1 MKQKLNKLEK
11 YWVMYDVGNSA
22 FALLVSTIIPIY
34 FKNMAAGNGISA
46 SDSTAYLSYAISIST
61 LIVAILGPVLGTVAD
76 GKNRKKPLFTLF
88 MLIGVLGCAALA
100 LPKSAILFLVVFV
113 ITKVGFS
120 GSLIF
125 YDSMLVDVTTD
136 ERMDDVSS
144 QGYAWGYIGSC
155 VPFVVSLALIFGADY
170 IGISGTVATAGAF
183 IINALWWAV
192 VTIPLL
198 KNYKQ
203 NYYVETKVN
212 GVKETIKRLGT
223 VCGEIKKDKKVF
235 LFLVAFFF
243 YIDGVY
249 TIIEMAT
256 SYGKDVG
263 ISDTSLLLALLLTQI
278 VAFPCAIIFGKLA
291 QKFETARLIAV
302 CIGAYFLV
310 AVYALWLDA
319 AWKFWVMATFVGVF
333 QGAIQALS
341 RSYYAKIIPKEKS
354 SEYFGIFDIFG
365 KGASFMGTML
375 MGISTQIFHTSKAGV
390 IVIAS
395 MFVIGFVIFKI
406 QSQTMQRGEK
416 RSLAVSRTWDEFE
429 AETENDYDDYDYGY
443 EDDYEIGDMDFAEER
458 F

>member
-34 FKNMAAGNGISA
+34 FKNMATQNGISA
-46 SDSTAYLSYAISIST
+46 ADSTAYLSYAISIST

-88 MLIGVLGCAALA
+88 MMVGVIGCAALA
-100 LPKSAILFLVVFV
+100 LPKSAMLFLVVFV

-155 VPFVVSLALIFGADY
+155 VPFIASLALIFGADY
-170 IGISGTVATAGAF
+170 IGISGTMATAIAF
-183 IINALWWAV
+183 VINALWWAV

-203 NYYVETKVN
+203 NYYVETRTS
-212 GVKETIKRLGT
+212 GVTETVKRLGS
-223 VCGEIKKDKKVF
+223 VCGEIKNDKKVF

-278 VAFPCAIIFGKLA
+278 VAFPCAIIFGRLA
-291 QKFETARLIAV
+291 QKFDTARLIAV

-319 AWKFWVMATFVGVF
+319 AWKFWMMATFVGVF

-341 RSYYAKIIPKEKS
+341 RSYFAKIIPKEKS

-390 IVIAS
+390 IVIAA
-395 MFVIGFVIFKI
+395 MFVIGFVVFKL
-406 QSQTMQRGEK
+406 QANAMQHKEK
-416 RSLAVSRTWDEFE
+416 DFAQKNVRDEFE
-429 AETENDYDDYDYGY
+429 AEDQNDYYED

>member
-34 FKNMAAGNGISA
+34 FKNMTTQNGISA
-46 SDSTAYLSYAISIST
+46 ADSTAYLSYAISIST

-88 MLIGVLGCAALA
+88 MMVGVIGCAALA
-100 LPKSAILFLVVFV
+100 LPKSAMLFLVVFV

-155 VPFVVSLALIFGADY
+155 VPFIASLALIFGADY
-170 IGISGTVATAGAF
+170 IGISGTMATAIAF
-183 IINALWWAV
+183 VINALWWAV

-203 NYYVETKVN
+203 NYYVETRTS
-212 GVKETIKRLGT
+212 GVTETVKRLGS
-223 VCGEIKKDKKVF
+223 VCGEIKNDKKVF

-278 VAFPCAIIFGKLA
+278 VAFPCAIIFGRLA
-291 QKFETARLIAV
+291 QKFDTARLIAV
-302 CIGAYFLV
+302 CIGAYFLC

-341 RSYYAKIIPKEKS
+341 RSYFAKIIPKEKS

-390 IVIAS
+390 IVIAA
-395 MFVIGFVIFKI
+395 MFVIGFVVFKL
-406 QSQTMQRGEK
+406 QANAMQHKEK
-416 RSLAVSRTWDEFE
+416 DFAQKNVRDEFE
-429 AETENDYDDYDYGY
+429 AEDQNDYYED

>member
-61 LIVAILGPVLGTVAD
+61 LIVAVLGPVLGTVAD
-76 GKNRKKPLFTLF
+76 GRNRKKPLFTLF
-88 MLIGVLGCAALA
+88 MMIGVLGCAALA
-100 LPKSAILFLVVFV
+100 LPKSAILFLAVFV

-120 GSLIF
+120 GNLIF

-341 RSYYAKIIPKEKS
+341 RSYFAKIIPKEKS

-443 EDDYEIGDMDFAEER
+443 EDDYEPGDMDFAEER

>member
-34 FKNMAAGNGISA
+34 FKNMATQNGISA
-46 SDSTAYLSYAISIST
+46 ADSTAYLSYAISIST

-88 MLIGVLGCAALA
+88 MMVGVIGCAALA
-100 LPKSAILFLVVFV
+100 LPKSAMLFLVVFV

-155 VPFVVSLALIFGADY
+155 VPFIASLALIFGADY
-170 IGISGTVATAGAF
+170 IGISGTMATAIAF
-183 IINALWWAV
+183 VINALWWAV

-203 NYYVETKVN
+203 NYYVETRTS
-212 GVKETIKRLGT
+212 GVTETVKRLGS
-223 VCGEIKKDKKVF
+223 VCGEIKNNKKVF

-278 VAFPCAIIFGKLA
+278 VAFPCAIIFGRLA
-291 QKFETARLIAV
+291 QKFDTARLIAV

-319 AWKFWVMATFVGVF
+319 AWKFWIMATFVGVF

-341 RSYYAKIIPKEKS
+341 RSYYARIIPKEKS

-390 IVIAS
+390 IVIAA
-395 MFVIGFVIFKI
+395 MFVIGFVVFKL
-406 QSQTMQRGEK
+406 QANAMQHKEK
-416 RSLAVSRTWDEFE
+416 DFAQKNVRDEFE
-429 AETENDYDDYDYGY
+429 AEDQNDYYED

>member
-34 FKNMAAGNGISA
+34 FKNMATENGVSA
-46 SDSTAYLSYAISIST
+46 ADSTAYLSYAISIST

-155 VPFVVSLALIFGADY
+155 VPFIASLALIFGADY
-170 IGISGTVATAGAF
+170 IGISGTMATAIAF
-183 IINALWWAV
+183 VINALWWAV

-203 NYYVETKVN
+203 NYYVKTRTSGVTETV
-212 GVKETIKRLGT
+212 KRLGS
-223 VCGEIKKDKKVF
+223 VCGEIKNNKKVF

-278 VAFPCAIIFGKLA
+278 VAFPCAIIFGRLA
-291 QKFETARLIAV
+291 QKFDTARLIAV

-319 AWKFWVMATFVGVF
+319 AWKFWMMATFVGVF

-341 RSYYAKIIPKEKS
+341 RSYYARIIPKEKS

-390 IVIAS
+390 IVIAA
-395 MFVIGFVIFKI
+395 MFVIGFVVFKL
-406 QSQTMQRGEK
+406 QANAMQHKEK
-416 RSLAVSRTWDEFE
+416 DFAQKNVRDEFE
-429 AETENDYDDYDYGY
+429 AEDQNDYYED

>member
-34 FKNMAAGNGISA
+34 FKNMATQNGISA
-46 SDSTAYLSYAISIST
+46 ADSTAYLSYAISIST

-88 MLIGVLGCAALA
+88 MMVGVIGCAALA
-100 LPKSAILFLVVFV
+100 LPKSAMLFLVVFV

-155 VPFVVSLALIFGADY
+155 VPFIASLALIFGADY
-170 IGISGTVATAGAF
+170 IGISGTMATAIAF
-183 IINALWWAV
+183 VINALWWAV

-203 NYYVETKVN
+203 NYYVETRTS
-212 GVKETIKRLGT
+212 GVTETVKRLGS
-223 VCGEIKKDKKVF
+223 VCGEIKNNKKVF

-278 VAFPCAIIFGKLA
+278 VAFPCAIIFGRLA
-291 QKFETARLIAV
+291 QKFDTARLIAV

-319 AWKFWVMATFVGVF
+319 AWKFWIMATFVGVF

-390 IVIAS
+390 IVIAA
-395 MFVIGFVIFKI
+395 MFVIGFVVFKL
-406 QSQTMQRGEK
+406 QANAMQHKEK
-416 RSLAVSRTWDEFE
+416 DFAQKNVRDEFE
-429 AETENDYDDYDYGY
+429 AEDQNDYYED

>member
-34 FKNMAAGNGISA
+34 FKNMATQNGISA
-46 SDSTAYLSYAISIST
+46 ADSTAYLSYAISIST

-88 MLIGVLGCAALA
+88 MMVGVIGCAALA
-100 LPKSAILFLVVFV
+100 LPKSAMLFLVVFV

-155 VPFVVSLALIFGADY
+155 VPFIASLALIFGADY
-170 IGISGTVATAGAF
+170 IGISGTMATAIAF
-183 IINALWWAV
+183 VINALWWAV

-203 NYYVETKVN
+203 NYYVETRTS
-212 GVKETIKRLGT
+212 GVTETVKRLGS
-223 VCGEIKKDKKVF
+223 VCGEIKNNKKVF

-278 VAFPCAIIFGKLA
+278 VAFPCAIIFGRLA
-291 QKFETARLIAV
+291 QKFDTARLIAV

-319 AWKFWVMATFVGVF
+319 AWKFWMMATFVGVF

-341 RSYYAKIIPKEKS
+341 RSYYARIIPKEKS

-365 KGASFMGTML
+365 KGASFMGTMV

-390 IVIAS
+390 IVIAA
-395 MFVIGFVIFKI
+395 MFVIGFVVFKL
-406 QSQTMQRGEK
+406 QANAMQHKEK
-416 RSLAVSRTWDEFE
+416 DFAQKNVRDEFE
-429 AETENDYDDYDYGY
+429 AEDQNDYYED

>member
-1 MKQKLNKLEK
+1 MVQKLTKKERNWIL
-11 YWVMYDVGNSA
+11 YDEGNSA
-22 FALLVSTIIPIY
+22 FTLLIATILPIY
-34 FKNMAAGNGISA
+34 FNYLAGNAGISSVDYLAYWGYAA
-46 SDSTAYLSYAISIST
+46 SVGTIL
-61 LIVAILGPVLGTVAD
+61 VALAGPVLGTMAD
-76 GKNRKKPLFTLF
+76 TKGFKKPIFTAAILT
-88 MLIGVLGCAALA
+88 GVAGCALLGLA
-100 LPKSAILFLVVFV
+100 KGWLLFLV
-113 ITKVGFS
+113 IYIIAKVGFS
-120 GSLIF
+120 SSLIF
-125 YDSMLVDVTTD
+125 YDSMLGDVTD
-136 ERMDDVSS
+136 EDRVDYVSS
-144 QGYAWGYIGSC
+144 AGYAWGYIGSC
-155 VPFVVSLALIFGADY
+155 VPFIASLALIFGADY
-170 IGISGTVATAGAF
+170 IGISGTMATAIAF
-183 IINALWWAV
+183 VINALWWAV

-203 NYYVETKVN
+203 NYYVETRTS
-212 GVKETIKRLGT
+212 GVTETVKRLGS
-223 VCGEIKKDKKVF
+223 VCGEIKNNKKVF

-278 VAFPCAIIFGKLA
+278 VAFPCAIIFGRLA
-291 QKFETARLIAV
+291 QKFDTARLIAV

-319 AWKFWVMATFVGVF
+319 AWKFWMMATFVGVF

-341 RSYYAKIIPKEKS
+341 RSYYARIIPKEKS

-390 IVIAS
+390 IVIAA
-395 MFVIGFVIFKI
+395 MFVIGFVVFKL
-406 QSQTMQRGEK
+406 QANAMQHKEK
-416 RSLAVSRTWDEFE
+416 DFAQKNVRDEFE
-429 AETENDYDDYDYGY
+429 AEDQNDYYED

>member
-136 ERMDDVSS
+136 ERMDDVAS

-341 RSYYAKIIPKEKS
+341 RSYFAKIIPKEKS

-375 MGISTQIFHTSKAGV
+375 MGISTQIFHTSKAGG

>member
-34 FKNMAAGNGISA
+34 FKNMATQNGISA
-46 SDSTAYLSYAISIST
+46 ADSTAYLSYAISIST

-88 MLIGVLGCAALA
+88 MMIGVIGCAALA
-100 LPKSAILFLVVFV
+100 LPKSAMLFLVVFV

-155 VPFVVSLALIFGADY
+155 VPFIASLALIFGADY
-170 IGISGTVATAGAF
+170 IGISGTMATAIAF
-183 IINALWWAV
+183 VINALWWAV

-203 NYYVETKVN
+203 NYYVETRTS
-212 GVKETIKRLGT
+212 GVTETVKRLGS
-223 VCGEIKKDKKVF
+223 VCSEIKNDKKVF
-235 LFLVAFFF
+235 LFLIAFFF

-278 VAFPCAIIFGKLA
+278 VAFPCAIIFGRLA
-291 QKFETARLIAV
+291 QKFDTARLIAV

-319 AWKFWVMATFVGVF
+319 AWKFWMMATFVGVF

-341 RSYYAKIIPKEKS
+341 RSYYARIIPKEKS

-390 IVIAS
+390 IVIAA
-395 MFVIGFVIFKI
+395 MFVIGFVVFKL
-406 QSQTMQRGEK
+406 QANAMQHKEK
-416 RSLAVSRTWDEFE
+416 DFAQKNVRDEFE
-429 AETENDYDDYDYGY
+429 AEDQNDYYED

>member
-34 FKNMAAGNGISA
+34 FKNMATQNGISA
-46 SDSTAYLSYAISIST
+46 ADSTAYLSYAISIST

-88 MLIGVLGCAALA
+88 MMVGVIGCAALA
-100 LPKSAILFLVVFV
+100 LPKSAMLFLVVFV

-155 VPFVVSLALIFGADY
+155 VPFIASLALIFGADY
-170 IGISGTVATAGAF
+170 IGISGTMATAIAF
-183 IINALWWAV
+183 VINALWWAV

-203 NYYVETKVN
+203 NYYVETRTS
-212 GVKETIKRLGT
+212 GVTETVKRLGS
-223 VCGEIKKDKKVF
+223 VCGEIKNNKKVF

-278 VAFPCAIIFGKLA
+278 VAFPCAIILGRLA
-291 QKFETARLIAV
+291 QKFDTARLIAV

-319 AWKFWVMATFVGVF
+319 AWKFWMMATFVGVF

-341 RSYYAKIIPKEKS
+341 RSYYARIIPKEKS

-390 IVIAS
+390 IVIAA
-395 MFVIGFVIFKI
+395 MFVIGFVVFKL
-406 QSQTMQRGEK
+406 QANAMQHKEK
-416 RSLAVSRTWDEFE
+416 DFAQKNVRDEFE
-429 AETENDYDDYDYGY
+429 AEDQNDYYED